1 MERRKLFKTILVVV
15 ICFGIIMLLGA
26 SAFGG
31 DDSPTIKKRAIVGTF
46 VDKSDHAWYRGNN
59 PGEGMA
65 DMLITALVKSG
76 KFKVYERAALDEILA
91 EKNLSVSDLA
101 NDGVEAGKKLEIGD
115 VLVKG
120 TITEFGY
127 KEKKIGGSIASGL
140 LKKAAVKQYTARV
153 GVDLRIISV
162 GTSEVLWAD
171 NLAETKTST
180 SIGISTD
187 KFSFGDQN
195 TFDEHIVGQATR
207 NVIDNIVK
215 KIEQITKDMKW
226 TGILIVA
233 DEFYFID
240 AGSEIGIKPGMEF
253 DVKRERKKVTHPK
266 TGKILKIIYDEVGV
280 VKATEVEE
288 GVTTVEAV
296 SGTGFQ
302 DADYVV
308 FKEK

>member
-1 MERRKLFKTILVVV
+1 MEGRAMLKTILV
-15 ICFGIIMLLGA
+15 ILI
-26 SAFGG
+26 AFGLSLMLCVSAVGG
-31 DDSPTIKKRAIVGTF
+31 DNPGLKKRAIIGTF
-46 VDKSDHAWYRGNN
+46 VDKSDHSWYRGNN

-101 NDGVEAGKKLEIGD
+101 NDGVEASKKLEIGD

-127 KEKKIGGSIASGL
+127 KEKKIGGSVASGL

-162 GTSEVLWAD
+162 GTGEVLWAD

-180 SIGISTD
+180 SLGLSTD
-187 KFSFGDQN
+187 KFSFGDKN
-195 TFDEHIVGQATR
+195 SFDEHIVGQATR

-215 KIEQITKDMKW
+215 KIEENTKDMKW
-226 TGILIVA
+226 TGVLIVA
-233 DEFYFID
+233 DEFLFID
-240 AGSEIGIKPGMEF
+240 AGSEIGIKPGMQF
-253 DVKRERKKVTHPK
+253 DVKRERKKVKHPK

-288 GVTTVEAV
+288 GVTTVEMV
-296 SGTGFQ
+296 SGTDFQ
-302 DADYVV
+302 DADYVF

>member
-1 MERRKLFKTILVVV
+1 MLILGLVL
-15 ICFGIIMLLGA
+15 MLCA
-26 SAFGG
+26 AAFGG
-31 DDSPTIKKRAIVGTF
+31 DNPGIKKRAIIGTF
-46 VDKSDHAWYRGNN
+46 VDKSDHSWYRGNN

-101 NDGVEAGKKLEIGD
+101 NEGFEASQKLEIGD
-115 VLVKG
+115 VLIKG

-153 GVDLRIISV
+153 GVDLRIVSI
-162 GTSEVLWAD
+162 GTGEILWAD
-171 NLAETKTST
+171 SHAETKTST
-180 SIGISTD
+180 SLGLTTD

-195 TFDEHIVGQATR
+195 SFDEHIVGQATR
-207 NVIDNIVK
+207 NVINDVVK
-215 KIEQITKDMKW
+215 KIEEITKDMKW

-233 DEFYFID
+233 DEFFFID
-240 AGSEIGIKPGMEF
+240 AGTEIGIKPGMQF

-288 GVTTVEAV
+288 GITTVESV

-302 DADYVV
+302 DADFVI